1 MSDRDGRPIRKRP
14 METMH
19 AGFLRKAP
27 TMTLFEAIL
36 VSRRRRLAM
45 KTFII
50 ALMLFFAL
58 ASGISMIVLAFR
70 ADFGELAADNAGN
83 R

>member
-1 MSDRDGRPIRKRP
+1 
-14 METMH
+14 
-19 AGFLRKAP
+19 
-27 TMTLFEAIL
+27 
-36 VSRRRRLAM
+36 M

-50 ALMLFFAL
+50 ALMLFLAL
-58 ASGISMIVLAFR
+58 ACGISMIVLAFR